1 MEQVVSAGNDNPIQM
16 ADTVYSKEKTLFTI
30 LAIIS
35 GLIWLVLILATKGIA
50 LIYVLILF
58 IIYLFTH
65 SAFISYLKGTAVEI
79 SPEQFPDLHKQYLA
93 CCERLEIKEPPRAYL
108 LAADGMLNALATRFL
123 RRNYIVLF
131 SSIVDAL
138 ESDKDAINFYIGH
151 ELGHIRR
158 NHIGKEPLLVF
169 ATWLPL
175 IGAAYARAC
184 EYTCDLHGLRCCN
197 SLRSATNA
205 VAVLA
210 AGVEQWKRMNVDQYI
225 RQTQE
230 SSGFWMSFHELNSSY
245 PWLTKRMARVHT
257 KAQGKDYVAPS
268 RSVFAYIFSLL
279 TPRMGTAGGGLII
292 LAAIIG
298 IAAAVAIPAYKEYQ
312 EKMGA
317 NFGYSQDMGNSMT
330 QQSDTQTPE
339 PATVPDT
346 ALAIEH
352 IDQLHQS
359 LTPVTDALT
368 QYYQSTKAWPTELEA
383 LGLTDEQLSTFN
395 LYTDGIVGFYAGE
408 PLGDYQGNEVYLLPQ
423 VDEQNNV
430 TWVCSSNGIPDEYLP
445 VDCQG

>member
-1 MEQVVSAGNDNPIQM
+1 MEQVITAGNEKPIQI
-16 ADTVYSKEKTLFTI
+16 ADIVYSKEKSLFTI

-35 GLIWLVLILATKGIA
+35 GLIWIAIIFATKGLA
-50 LIYVLILF
+50 LVYVLMFF
-58 IIYLFTH
+58 IIYLFSH

-79 SPEQFPDLHKQYLA
+79 NPEQFPELHKQYLA
-93 CCERLEIKEPPRAYL
+93 CCERLEISQPPRAYL

-138 ESDKDAINFYIGH
+138 ESDKDALNFYIGH

-158 NHIGKEPLLVF
+158 NHIGKAPFLVF

-175 IGAAYARAC
+175 VGAAYSRAC

-225 RQTQE
+225 LQARE
-230 SSGFWMSFHELNSSY
+230 SGGFWMSLHELNGSY
-245 PWLTKRMARVHT
+245 PWLTKRMARVQA
-257 KAQGKDYVAPS
+257 KAQGVEYAPPS
-268 RSVFAYIFSLL
+268 RSAWAYVFSLFM
-279 TPRMGTAGGGLII
+279 PRLGTAGGGLIVF
-292 LAAIIG
+292 AVIIG

-317 NFGYSQDMGNSMT
+317 TMSYET
-330 QQSDTQTPE
+330 PSDTPTLTL
-339 PATVPDT
+339 TVPDA
-346 ALAIEH
+346 ALAMER

-359 LTPVTDALT
+359 FTPITDTLTR
-368 QYYQSTKAWPTELEA
+368 YYQTNKTWPTELEV
-383 LGLTDEQLSTFN
+383 LGLTDEQLATFN
-395 LYTDGIVGFYAGE
+395 LYTDGIVGFVGGE
-408 PLGDYQGNEVYLLPQ
+408 ALGDYQDYEVYLSPQ
-423 VDEQNNV
+423 VDEQSNI
-430 TWVCSSNGIPDEYLP
+430 TWVCSSNGIPDTYLP
-445 VDCQG
+445 TYCRG

>member
-1 MEQVVSAGNDNPIQM
+1 MEQVITTGNDNPIQM
-16 ADTVYSKEKTLFTI
+16 TDIVYSKEKSLFTL

-35 GLIWLVLILATKGIA
+35 GLIWAGLIIGTLGVA
-50 LIYVLILF
+50 LLYVLAFF
-58 IIYLFTH
+58 IIYLFSH

-79 SPEQFPDLHKQYLA
+79 NAEQFPDLHKQYLA

-123 RRNYIVLF
+123 GRHYIVLF

-138 ESDKDAINFYIGH
+138 ESDKDALNFYIGH

-158 NHIGKEPLLVF
+158 NHIGKAPLLVF

-175 IGAAYARAC
+175 VGAAYSRAC

-230 SSGFWMSFHELNSSY
+230 SSGFWMSLHELNGSY
-245 PWLTKRMARVHT
+245 PWLTKRMARVQA
-257 KAQGKDYVAPS
+257 KAQGKDYTAPS
-268 RSVFAYIFSLL
+268 RSAWAYVFSLFM
-279 TPRMGTAGGGLII
+279 PRMGTAGGGIII

-298 IAAAVAIPAYKEYQ
+298 IAAAIAIPAYKDYQ

-317 NFGYSQDMGNSMT
+317 GVSYEAPTDQT
-330 QQSDTQTPE
+330 QALTL
-339 PATVPDT
+339 TVPDT
-346 ALAIEH
+346 DAAVKH
-352 IDQLHQS
+352 IDQLHLS
-359 LTPVTDALT
+359 LTPITDTLT
-368 QYYQSTKAWPTELEA
+368 AYYQANKAWPTELEA
-383 LGLTDEQLSTFN
+383 LGLTDAQLATFN
-395 LYTDGIVGFYAGE
+395 LYTDGIVGFVGGE
-408 PLGDYQGNEVYLLPQ
+408 TLGDYQDYEVYLSPQ
-423 VDEQNNV
+423 VDGQNNV

-445 VDCQG
+445 ADCQG

>member
-16 ADTVYSKEKTLFTI
+16 TDTVYSKEKSLFTI

-35 GLIWLVLILATKGIA
+35 GLIWAVLIIATKGLA
-50 LIYVLILF
+50 LIYVLMFF

-230 SSGFWMSFHELNSSY
+230 SSGFWMSFHEINSSY
-245 PWLTKRMARVHT
+245 PWLTKRMARVQAT
-257 KAQGKDYVAPS
+257 AQGKVYTAPS
-268 RSVFAYIFSLL
+268 RSVFAYLFSLFM
-279 TPRMGTAGGGLII
+279 PRMGTAGGGIII

-298 IAAAVAIPAYKEYQ
+298 VAAAVAIPAYKEYQ

-317 NFGYSQDMGNSMT
+317 EVSYEAPTD
-330 QQSDTQTPE
+330 QTP
-339 PATVPDT
+339 ALTLTVPDT
-346 ALAIEH
+346 DAAVKH

-359 LTPVTDALT
+359 LTPITDTLT
-368 QYYQSTKAWPTELEA
+368 AYYQANKAWPTELEV
-383 LGLTDEQLSTFN
+383 LGLTDAQLATFN
-395 LYTDGIVGFYAGE
+395 LYTDGIVGFVGGE
-408 PLGDYQGNEVYLLPQ
+408 PLGDYQDYEVYLSPQ
-423 VDEQNNV
+423 VDEQDNV

>member
-16 ADTVYSKEKTLFTI
+16 TDTVYSKEKSLFTI

-35 GLIWLVLILATKGIA
+35 GLIWAVLIIATKGLA
-50 LIYVLILF
+50 LIYVLMFF

-230 SSGFWMSFHELNSSY
+230 SSGFWMSFHEINSSY
-245 PWLTKRMARVHT
+245 PWLTKRMARVQAT
-257 KAQGKDYVAPS
+257 AQGKVYTAPS
-268 RSVFAYIFSLL
+268 RSVFAYLFSLFM
-279 TPRMGTAGGGLII
+279 PRMGTAGGGIII

-298 IAAAVAIPAYKEYQ
+298 VAAAIAIPAYKEYQ

-317 NFGYSQDMGNSMT
+317 EVSYEAPTD
-330 QQSDTQTPE
+330 QTP
-339 PATVPDT
+339 ALTLTVPDT
-346 ALAIEH
+346 DAAVKH

-359 LTPVTDALT
+359 LTPITDTLT
-368 QYYQSTKAWPTELEA
+368 AYYQAHKAWPTELEV
-383 LGLTDEQLSTFN
+383 LGLTDAQLATFN
-395 LYTDGIVGFYAGE
+395 LYTDGIVGFVGGE
-408 PLGDYQGNEVYLLPQ
+408 TLGDYQDYEVYLSPQ
-423 VDEQNNV
+423 VDEQDNV
-430 TWVCSSNGIPDEYLP
+430 TWVCSSNGIPDE
-445 VDCQG
+445 

>member
-16 ADTVYSKEKTLFTI
+16 TDTVYSKEKSLFTI

-35 GLIWLVLILATKGIA
+35 GLIWAVLIIATKGLA
-50 LIYVLILF
+50 LIYVLMFF

-230 SSGFWMSFHELNSSY
+230 SSGFWMSFHEINSSY
-245 PWLTKRMARVHT
+245 PWLTKRMARVQAT
-257 KAQGKDYVAPS
+257 AQGKVYTAPS
-268 RSVFAYIFSLL
+268 RSVFAYLFSLFM
-279 TPRMGTAGGGLII
+279 PRMGTAGGGIII

-298 IAAAVAIPAYKEYQ
+298 VAAAVAIPAYKEYQ

-317 NFGYSQDMGNSMT
+317 GVSYEAPTD
-330 QQSDTQTPE
+330 QTP
-339 PATVPDT
+339 ALTLTVPDT
-346 ALAIEH
+346 DAAVKH
-352 IDQLHQS
+352 IDQLHLS
-359 LTPVTDALT
+359 LTPITDTLT
-368 QYYQSTKAWPTELEA
+368 AYYQANKAWPTELEV
-383 LGLTDEQLSTFN
+383 LGLTDAQLATFN
-395 LYTDGIVGFYAGE
+395 LYTDGIVGFVGGE
-408 PLGDYQGNEVYLLPQ
+408 TLGDYQDYEVYLSPQ
-423 VDEQNNV
+423 VDEQDNV

-445 VDCQG
+445 TDCQG

>member
-1 MEQVVSAGNDNPIQM
+1 VVSAGNDNPIQM
-16 ADTVYSKEKTLFTI
+16 TDTVYSKEKSLFTI

-35 GLIWLVLILATKGIA
+35 GLIWAVLIIATKGLA
-50 LIYVLILF
+50 LIYVLMFF

-138 ESDKDAINFYIGH
+138 ESDKDA
-151 ELGHIRR
+151 L
-158 NHIGKEPLLVF
+158 
-169 ATWLPL
+169 
-175 IGAAYARAC
+175 GAAYARAC

-230 SSGFWMSFHELNSSY
+230 SSGFWMSFHEINSSY
-245 PWLTKRMARVHT
+245 PWLTKRMARVQAT
-257 KAQGKDYVAPS
+257 AQGKVYTAPS
-268 RSVFAYIFSLL
+268 RSVFAYLFSLFM
-279 TPRMGTAGGGLII
+279 PRMGTAGGGIII

-298 IAAAVAIPAYKEYQ
+298 VAAAVAIPAYKEYQ

-317 NFGYSQDMGNSMT
+317 EVSYEAPTD
-330 QQSDTQTPE
+330 QTP
-339 PATVPDT
+339 ALTLTVPDT
-346 ALAIEH
+346 DAAVKH

-359 LTPVTDALT
+359 LTPITDTLT
-368 QYYQSTKAWPTELEA
+368 AYYQAHKAWPTELEV
-383 LGLTDEQLSTFN
+383 LGLTDAQLATFN
-395 LYTDGIVGFYAGE
+395 LYTDGIVGFVGGE
-408 PLGDYQGNEVYLLPQ
+408 TLGDYQDYEVYLSPQ
-423 VDEQNNV
+423 VDEQDNV

>member
-16 ADTVYSKEKTLFTI
+16 TDTVYSKEKSLFTI

-35 GLIWLVLILATKGIA
+35 GLIWAVLIIATKGLA
-50 LIYVLILF
+50 LIYVLMFF

-230 SSGFWMSFHELNSSY
+230 SSGFWMSFHEINSSY
-245 PWLTKRMARVHT
+245 PWLTKRMARVQAT
-257 KAQGKDYVAPS
+257 AQGKVYTAPS
-268 RSVFAYIFSLL
+268 RSVFAYLFSLFM
-279 TPRMGTAGGGLII
+279 PRMGTAGGGIII

-298 IAAAVAIPAYKEYQ
+298 VAAAVAIPAYKEYQ

-317 NFGYSQDMGNSMT
+317 EVSYEAPTD
-330 QQSDTQTPE
+330 QTP
-339 PATVPDT
+339 ALTLTVPDT
-346 ALAIEH
+346 DAAVKH
-352 IDQLHQS
+352 IDQLHLS
-359 LTPVTDALT
+359 LTPITDTLT
-368 QYYQSTKAWPTELEA
+368 AYYQANKAWPTELEV
-383 LGLTDEQLSTFN
+383 LGLTDAQLATFN
-395 LYTDGIVGFYAGE
+395 LYTDGIVGFVGGE
-408 PLGDYQGNEVYLLPQ
+408 HLGDYQDYEVYLSPQ
-423 VDEQNNV
+423 VDEQDNV

-445 VDCQG
+445 TDCQG

>member
-1 MEQVVSAGNDNPIQM
+1 MEHVMTTGNDNPIQM
-16 ADTVYSKEKTLFTI
+16 ADTVYSKEKSLFTI

-35 GLIWLVLILATKGIA
+35 GLVWAGLIIGTLGAA
-50 LIYVLILF
+50 LLYVLAFF
-58 IIYLFTH
+58 IIYLFSH

-79 SPEQFPDLHKQYLA
+79 NAEQFPDLHKQYLA

-123 RRNYIVLF
+123 GRNYIVLF

-138 ESDKDAINFYIGH
+138 ESDKDALNFYIGH

-158 NHIGKEPLLVF
+158 NHIGKAPFLLF

-175 IGAAYARAC
+175 VGAAYSRAC

-230 SSGFWMSFHELNSSY
+230 SSGFWMSLHELNGSY
-245 PWLTKRMARVHT
+245 PWLTKRMARVQA

-268 RSVFAYIFSLL
+268 RSAWAYVFSIFM
-279 TPRMGTAGGGLII
+279 PRLGTTGGGLII

-298 IAAAVAIPAYKEYQ
+298 IAAAIAVPAYKDYQ

-317 NFGYSQDMGNSMT
+317 SISY
-330 QQSDTQTPE
+330 DTPNDTPTLML
-339 PATVPDT
+339 TVPD
-346 ALAIEH
+346 ASLAMAHIE
-352 IDQLHQS
+352 QRHQS
-359 LTPVTDALT
+359 LIPITDTLT
-368 QYYQSTKAWPTELEA
+368 RYYQTNKAWPTELEV
-383 LGLTDEQLSTFN
+383 LGLTDEQLETFN
-395 LYTDGIVGFYAGE
+395 LYTDGIVGFVGGE
-408 PLGDYQGNEVYLLPQ
+408 ALGDYQDYEVYLSPQ
-423 VDEQNNV
+423 VDEQNNI
-430 TWVCSSNGIPDEYLP
+430 TWLCSSNGIPDEYLP
-445 VDCQG
+445 VDCRG

>member
-1 MEQVVSAGNDNPIQM
+1 MEQAISTGNDNPIQM
-16 ADTVYSKEKTLFTI
+16 ADTVYSKEKSLFAI

-35 GLIWLVLILATKGIA
+35 GLIWAVLILATKGLA
-50 LIYVLILF
+50 LIYVLMFF

-138 ESDKDAINFYIGH
+138 ESDKDALNFYIGH

-175 IGAAYARAC
+175 VGAAYARAC

-245 PWLTKRMARVHT
+245 PWLTKRMARVQAT
-257 KAQGKDYVAPS
+257 AQGKVYAAPS
-268 RSVFAYIFSLL
+268 RSVFAYLFSLFM
-279 TPRMGTAGGGLII
+279 PRMGTAGGGIII

-298 IAAAVAIPAYKEYQ
+298 VAAAVAIPAYKEYQ
-312 EKMGA
+312 EKAGA
-317 NFGYSQDMGNSMT
+317 ASINYDDANYATS
-330 QQSDTQTPE
+330 TPQMDSE
-339 PATVPDT
+339 PANVPDA

-359 LTPVTDALT
+359 LAPITEVLT
-368 QYYQSTKAWPTELEA
+368 QYYQSHKAWPTELEP
-383 LGLTDEQLSTFN
+383 LGFTDEQLTTFS
-395 LYTDGIVGFYAGE
+395 LYSEGIVGFVAGE
-408 PLGDYQGNEVYLLPQ
+408 ALGDYQGFDVYLSPQ
-423 VDEQNNV
+423 VDEQDNV
-430 TWVCSSNGIPDEYLP
+430 TWVCSSNDIPDEYLP
-445 VDCQG
+445 ADCQG

>member
-16 ADTVYSKEKTLFTI
+16 TDTVYSKEKSLFTI

-35 GLIWLVLILATKGIA
+35 GLIWAVLIIATKGLA
-50 LIYVLILF
+50 LIYVLMFF

-79 SPEQFPDLHKQYLA
+79 SPEQFPDLHQQYLA

-175 IGAAYARAC
+175 VGAAYARAC

-230 SSGFWMSFHELNSSY
+230 SSGFWMSFHEINSSY
-245 PWLTKRMARVHT
+245 PWLTKRMARVQAT
-257 KAQGKDYVAPS
+257 AQGKVYTAPS
-268 RSVFAYIFSLL
+268 RSVFAYLFSLFM
-279 TPRMGTAGGGLII
+279 PRMGTAGGGIII

-298 IAAAVAIPAYKEYQ
+298 VAAAVAIPAYKEYQ

-317 NFGYSQDMGNSMT
+317 GVSYEAPTD
-330 QQSDTQTPE
+330 QTP
-339 PATVPDT
+339 ALTLTVPDT
-346 ALAIEH
+346 DAAVKH
-352 IDQLHQS
+352 IDQLHLS
-359 LTPVTDALT
+359 LTPITDTLT
-368 QYYQSTKAWPTELEA
+368 AYYQANKAWPTELEV
-383 LGLTDEQLSTFN
+383 LGLTDAQLATFN
-395 LYTDGIVGFYAGE
+395 LYTDGIVGFVGGE
-408 PLGDYQGNEVYLLPQ
+408 TLGDYQDYEVYLSPQ
-423 VDEQNNV
+423 VDEQDNV

>member
-93 CCERLEIKEPPRAYL
+93 CCERLEIKEAPRAYL

-225 RQTQE
+225 RQTRE

-245 PWLTKRMARVHT
+245 PWLTKRMARVHA

-317 NFGYSQDMGNSMT
+317 DFGYSQDMGNSMT
-330 QQSDTQTPE
+330 QQSDTQNPE

-352 IDQLHQS
+352 IDQLRQS
-359 LTPVTDALT
+359 LIPVTDALT
-368 QYYQSTKAWPTELEA
+368 QYYQSTKAWPTELEV
-383 LGLTDEQLSTFN
+383 LGLTDEQLSTFT
-395 LYTDGIVGFYAGE
+395 LYTNPVISFDAGE
-408 PLGDYQGNEVYLLPQ
+408 ALGNYQGLSVYLRLE
-423 VDEQNNV
+423 VDEQNNI
-430 TWVCSSNGIPDEYLP
+430 TWICYSNNIPDEYLP
-445 VDCQG
+445 VDCRG

>member
-1 MEQVVSAGNDNPIQM
+1 MEQVITTGNDNPIQM
-16 ADTVYSKEKTLFTI
+16 TDIVYSKEKSLFTL
-30 LAIIS
+30 LAVIS
-35 GLIWLVLILATKGIA
+35 GIVWAGLIIGSLGVA
-50 LIYVLILF
+50 LLYVLAFF
-58 IIYLFTH
+58 IIYLFSH

-79 SPEQFPDLHKQYLA
+79 NSEQFPDLHKQYLA

-123 RRNYIVLF
+123 GRHYIVLY

-138 ESDKDAINFYIGH
+138 ESDKDALNFYIGH

-158 NHIGKEPLLVF
+158 NHIGKAPLLVF

-175 IGAAYARAC
+175 VGAAYSRAC

-230 SSGFWMSFHELNSSY
+230 SSGFWMSLHELNGSY
-245 PWLTKRMARVHT
+245 PWLTKRMARVQA
-257 KAQGKDYVAPS
+257 KAQGKDYTAPS
-268 RSVFAYIFSLL
+268 RSAWAYVFSLFM
-279 TPRMGTAGGGLII
+279 PRMGTAGGGIII

-298 IAAAVAIPAYKEYQ
+298 IAAAIAIPAYKDYQ

-317 NFGYSQDMGNSMT
+317 GVSYEAPTDQT
-330 QQSDTQTPE
+330 QALTL
-339 PATVPDT
+339 TVPDT
-346 ALAIEH
+346 DAAVKH

-359 LTPVTDALT
+359 LTPITEILT
-368 QYYQSTKAWPTELEA
+368 AYYQANKAWPTELEV
-383 LGLTDEQLSTFN
+383 LGLTDAQLTTFN
-395 LYTDGIVGFYAGE
+395 LYTDGIVGFVGGE
-408 PLGDYQGNEVYLLPQ
+408 TLGDYQDYEVYLSPQ

-445 VDCQG
+445 ADCQG

>member
-16 ADTVYSKEKTLFTI
+16 TDTVYSKEKSLFTI

-50 LIYVLILF
+50 LICVLMFF

-230 SSGFWMSFHELNSSY
+230 SSGFWMSFHEINSSY
-245 PWLTKRMARVHT
+245 PWLTKRMARVQAT
-257 KAQGKDYVAPS
+257 AQGKVYTAPS
-268 RSVFAYIFSLL
+268 RSVFAYLFSLFM
-279 TPRMGTAGGGLII
+279 PRMGTAGGGIII

-298 IAAAVAIPAYKEYQ
+298 VAAAVAIPAYKEYQ

-317 NFGYSQDMGNSMT
+317 EVSYEAPTD
-330 QQSDTQTPE
+330 QTP
-339 PATVPDT
+339 ALTLTVPDT
-346 ALAIEH
+346 DAAVKH

-359 LTPVTDALT
+359 LTPITDTLT
-368 QYYQSTKAWPTELEA
+368 AYYQAHKAWPTELEV
-383 LGLTDEQLSTFN
+383 LGLTDAQLATFN
-395 LYTDGIVGFYAGE
+395 LYTDGIVGFVGGE
-408 PLGDYQGNEVYLLPQ
+408 TLGDYQDYEVYLSPQ
-423 VDEQNNV
+423 VDEQDNV